1 MEKNIFDFNDELLKE
16 VFIFDYFHNQ
26 NKSEIKIGFRF
37 IFQSLE
43 KTLRDAEVDYI
54 INDIVKSVS
63 QIDDVE
69 VPGYE
74 YKSV

>member
-1 MEKNIFDFNDELLKE
+1 MITTFSNDLLKESFIFDFYNDIER
-16 VFIFDYFHNQ
+16 NQ
-26 NKSEIKIGFRF
+26 CKLGFRF

>member
-37 IFQSLE
+37 IFQSHK
-43 KTLRDAEVDYI
+43 KTITEIEVNKI
-54 INDIVKSVS
+54 INKIISISTSIDSVS
-63 QIDDVE
+63 I
-69 VPGYE
+69 PGLE
-74 YKSV
+74 